1 MVKFLT
7 NSPAEQTR
15 LRDALR
21 AHFPASPQTP
31 PVEAILAAD
40 VPYLDAS
47 IEELVR
53 VGNIIPEVVREAACD
68 TELLGRRIP
77 KGATVVCSTYVAH
90 RPFDEAT
97 VPESARSE
105 NSRLNKMGYG
115 AFWQQDMGEYH
126 PERWLRDDGT
136 FDAKAVPK
144 LAFSAGPRGC
154 FGECLPISNEDC
166 WLVRSAAVKL
176 TYHPR
181 TKIRPAA
188 VPHNARCDGA
198 EFRVSANPRGLEQ
211 F

>member
-1 MVKFLT
+1 MAWMAKILT
-7 NSPAEQTR
+7 NAPAEQAR

-21 AHFPASPQTP
+21 AYFPASPRTP

-40 VPYLDAS
+40 IPYLDAS

-53 VGNIIPEVVREAACD
+53 VGNIIPEVVREASCD

-90 RPFDEAT
+90 KPFGEET
-97 VPESARSE
+97 VPESARSA

-115 AFWQQDMGEYH
+115 AVWQQDMDEYH
-126 PERWLRDDGT
+126 PERWMRGDGS

-154 FGECLPISNEDC
+154 FGKCLLLFSFH
-166 WLVRSAAVKL
+166 R
-176 TYHPR
+176 HP
-181 TKIRPAA
+181 P
-188 VPHNARCDGA
+188 
-198 EFRVSANPRGLEQ
+198 
-211 F
+211 